1 MFREKIEQ
9 LQSMIANNVEC
20 RADGSL
26 VHSSTHSWVRFAWVW
41 PFMFTLLLAVA
52 GGMAL
57 FATPHTANERWAIV
71 GLVVALAA
79 GYFFTLRG
87 RYGKLRTPRLA
98 ILGLFVEF
106 GLTIVAI
113 YVDPI
118 FTLLGFILPGLI
130 YQILSPRWAVVPT
143 IVLIACLFGIPSYQ
157 AGDPAWHNPGELVL
171 IVVVIVFSLFLAFH
185 IDSIIEQ
192 SRERQRL
199 VEELT
204 ATREALAEREREAGI
219 MQERSR
225 LAREIHDTLA
235 QGFTSIVMHLEA
247 AEQFLDDGQQ
257 EARVS
262 HHLNQARLIARDSL
276 GEARRLVRALRPAS
290 LDEASL
296 PEALARLAARTSEET
311 GIDVQASTTGEPRRL
326 DPDVEVGLLRV
337 AQEALTN
344 ARKHSGA
351 GQICLV
357 LSFLEGEVMLEVSDD
372 GVGFDPTNLRLATPS
387 DFSGGFGL
395 TAMRERVEQ
404 LGGAIM
410 VEGAPGQGASIV
422 AAVPTRCPEEVAAA
436 DDLALDAV
444 ASDDSNSSDGDPA
457 KDAETANASLA
468 GRAV

>member
-1 MFREKIEQ
+1 M
-9 LQSMIANNVEC
+9 NNAEC

-26 VHSSTHSWVRFAWVW
+26 THTSTHSWVRYAWVW
-41 PFMFTLLLAVA
+41 PVMFTMLLGVA
-52 GGMAL
+52 GSIAL
-57 FATPHTANERWAIV
+57 FGSHHSPAQRWAIA
-71 GLVVALAA
+71 GLVIALAA

-87 RYGKLRTPRLA
+87 RYGSHQIRKLA
-98 ILGLFVEF
+98 IAGLFLEI
-106 GLTIVAI
+106 GLTLVAI

-130 YQILSPRWAVVPT
+130 YQILSPRWSIVPT
-143 IVLIACLFGIPSYQ
+143 IVVISALFAIPSYK
-157 AGDPAWHNPGELVL
+157 AGDPVWRDPEELLL
-171 IVVVIVFSLFLAFH
+171 IVVIVVFSLFLAFH

-204 ATREALAEREREAGI
+204 ETRAALAEREREAGI

-247 AEQFLDDGQQ
+247 ADQFLDD
-257 EARVS
+257 EPHDSRVG
-262 HHLNQARLIARDSL
+262 HHLDQARLIARDSL
-276 GEARRLVRALRPAS
+276 GEARRLVRALRPVS

-296 PEALARLAARTSEET
+296 PEALARLAARSTRES
-311 GIDVQASTTGEPRRL
+311 GIDVRASTTGEPRRL
-326 DPDVEVGLLRV
+326 HPDVEVGLLRV
-337 AQEALTN
+337 AQEALAN

-351 GQICLV
+351 GQIQII

-372 GVGFDPTNLRLATPS
+372 GVGFDPANLRLATPS

-410 VEGAPGQGASIV
+410 VEGTPGQGASIV
-422 AAVPTRCPEEVAAA
+422 AAIPTRCPEPLNAEPPERAEPAAQA
-436 DDLALDAV
+436 LASA
-444 ASDDSNSSDGDPA
+444 GA
-457 KDAETANASLA
+457 KPVAETVA
-468 GRAV
+468 GRAG